1 MRHSRRAG
9 QRGAVLV
16 EFALAF
22 LPLLMLFFAT
32 AQLAKLATARLA
44 VKHSAIIGARAAAV
58 MWNEHDNVPEQPQ
71 GADQNDI
78 EKAVKSALGP
88 WWELDGPITSVKVSV
103 KDASTRDDPY
113 DWVEVNVKAEYACR
127 LPFGFLV
134 CGGLTK
140 RLEETYRMPH
150 QGAQY
155 RLDEQ
160 PK

>member
-1 MRHSRRAG
+1 MTNRAG

-22 LPLLMLFFAT
+22 LPLLILFFTT
-32 AQLAKLATARLA
+32 AQLAKMATARLA
-44 VKHSAIIGARAAAV
+44 VKHSAIVGARAAAV
-58 MWNEHDNVPEQPQ
+58 LSNVNDNVPDQKQ
-71 GADQNDI
+71 GSQQNEIDN
-78 EKAVKSALGP
+78 AVKAALGP
-88 WWELDGPITSVKVSV
+88 WWQLEGPIMTVKVTVTDS
-103 KDASTRDDPY
+103 STRDDPY
-113 DWVEVNVKAEYACR
+113 NWVEVNVKAQYACR

-140 RLEETYRMPH
+140 ELKENYRMPH

-160 PK
+160 P